1 MFFKNAKIK
10 ELESKTNI
18 LKERVAFL
26 ERSNSTLLD
35 INKQVNENMLV
46 FNKILERNHKTVTA
60 IIETQNQFLDK
71 QIQLETAIYN
81 LYKEVL
87 P

>member
-46 FNKILERNHKTVTA
+46 FNKILESNHKTVTA